1 MRHSG
6 QRQNGHG
13 VSRWI
18 RGGTAVALCLGAA
31 LTLPFTP
38 GTVQAGAPP
47 CPLYYS
53 FDMPPVLTGF
63 EMDDKQN
70 QYTVYTGLL
79 RGTLG
84 GLPVEKAS
92 IMLRPG
98 VSTGAGGGTFTLQ
111 TTAGAV
117 ANGLVLMTTDKQ
129 VTLLWFS
136 GTYLG
141 ARLAFRVSGPAK
153 DFGAAAYAGKGLAD
167 TSFADNNA
175 YLAAVTQ
182 AVANLAPAA
191 RAEALAGAD
200 RNLGLVSAYQQE
212 TGTP

>member
-1 MRHSG
+1 
-6 QRQNGHG
+6 
-13 VSRWI
+13 
-18 RGGTAVALCLGAA
+18 
-31 LTLPFTP
+31 
-38 GTVQAGAPP
+38 
-47 CPLYYS
+47 
-53 FDMPPVLTGF
+53 MPPALTGF

-70 QYTVYTGLL
+70 HYTVYTALL

-84 GLPVEKAS
+84 GLPVEKAT

-98 VSTGAGGGTFTLQ
+98 ASSGAAGGNFTLQ

-129 VTLLWFS
+129 LTALWLS
-136 GTYLG
+136 GIYLG

-153 DFGAAAYAGKGLAD
+153 DFGVAAYAGKGLAD

-175 YLAAVTQ
+175 YLAAVAQ
-182 AVANLAPAA
+182 AVANLPPAA
-191 RAEALAGAD
+191 RAQAVAGAD
-200 RNLGLVSAYQQE
+200 RNLGLVGAYQQE

>member
-1 MRHSG
+1 MGERG
-6 QRQNGHG
+6 QRQNRR
-13 VSRWI
+13 VVRRWI
-18 RGGTAVALCLGAA
+18 GAGTAVALSLGTA
-31 LTLPFTP
+31 LVLLFAPA
-38 GTVQAGAPP
+38 TVQAGAPP
-47 CPLYYS
+47 YPLYYS
-53 FDMPPVLTGF
+53 LDMPPVLKGF

-79 RGTLG
+79 RGALG
-84 GLPVEKAS
+84 GLPVEKAT

-98 VSTGAGGGTFTLQ
+98 ASDGAGGGTFTLQ

-129 VTLLWFS
+129 LTSFWFS
-136 GTYLG
+136 GIYLG
-141 ARLAFRVSGPAK
+141 ARIGFRVSGPAK
-153 DFGAAAYAGKGLAD
+153 DFSSAAYGGKGLAD

-182 AVANLAPAA
+182 AVANLPPAA

-200 RNLGLVSAYQQE
+200 RNLGLVGAYQQE

>member
-1 MRHSG
+1 MRDGG
-6 QRQNGHG
+6 QRQNGNG
-13 VSRWI
+13 VLRWI
-18 RGGTAVALCLGAA
+18 RGGTVVALCLGAA
-31 LTLPFTP
+31 LAVAHTA

-47 CPLYYS
+47 YPLYYS
-53 FDMPPVLTGF
+53 LDMPPVLTGF

-84 GLPVEKAS
+84 GLPVEKAT

-98 VSTGAGGGTFTLQ
+98 ASTGVGGGNFTLQ
-111 TTAGAV
+111 TTAGTV
-117 ANGLVLMTTDKQ
+117 ANGLVLMTTEKQ
-129 VTLLWFS
+129 LTSLWFS

-141 ARLAFRVSGPAK
+141 ARLAFHMSGPAK

-167 TSFADNNA
+167 TSFADHNA

-191 RAEALAGAD
+191 RAEALAGAN
-200 RNLGLVSAYQQE
+200 RNLGLVGSFQQE